1 MGIVLESQHAE
12 RDYYCCRNKQA
23 NNLYSSQNGF
33 WQYSKNH
40 FARVLS
46 SAPFV
51 RGKYSAFFSPGKVLG
66 AFCPGITAT
75 KIWFFEKP
83 KTKSVLVYIA

>member
-40 FARVLS
+40 FARVQS

-51 RGKYSAFFSPGKVLG
+51 RGKSSALFSPG
-66 AFCPGITAT
+66 ITVT
-75 KIWFFEKP
+75 NIWFFKKP
-83 KTKSVLVYIA
+83 KNKSVLVYIA

>member
-40 FARVLS
+40 FARVKS
-46 SAPFV
+46 
-51 RGKYSAFFSPGKVLG
+51 SAFFS
-66 AFCPGITAT
+66 PGITAT

-83 KTKSVLVYIA
+83 KNKSVLVYIA

>member
-40 FARVLS
+40 FEMS
-46 SAPFV
+46 T
-51 RGKYSAFFSPGKVLG
+51 VLG
-66 AFCPGITAT
+66 AFCPGITVT
-75 KIWFFEKP
+75 NIWFFKKP
-83 KTKSVLVYIA
+83 KNKSVLVYIA